1 MTEQNN
7 NFTFWDT
14 TEKNTPH
21 NPAVPLDYWF
31 QHSHEGFLLFVV
43 FYTQKCR
50 WSQCFGCS
58 LHLSGSES
66 HIDSQ
71 LIMQQV
77 DHVFESILD
86 SEQKLKLKKII
97 VSNNGSVLDEATFP
111 KQALLY
117 FISKMKYHCPNVS
130 LLTLETRA
138 EYAQVSEFESIE
150 RALKAGEQT
159 IALELAV
166 GVEVFNNKIRNRI
179 YKKGL
184 SNKTFEHFAAKVAR
198 FDYQL
203 KTYFMLK
210 PIPDMSDEEAVA
222 DIVNAVVYLDS
233 ISERYNLKIN
243 LHLNMTYVSTG
254 TELME
259 AFENNQY
266 SLASLS
272 LVPKAILAAENT
284 RLTVYVG
291 LYDEGLAIKGGHF
304 EKVGNLQLIKMLQ
317 QFNQTQDY
325 GLLKKGLEKH
335 EREPQW
341 LLN

>member
-7 NFTFWDT
+7 DITLLDAT
-14 TEKNTPH
+14 KKNTSH
-21 NPAVPLDYWF
+21 NPAMPLDYWF

-50 WSQCFGCS
+50 WSKCFGCS
-58 LHLSGSES
+58 LHLSGSET

-77 DHVFESILD
+77 DHLFESALD
-86 SEQKLKLKKII
+86 SKQKLKLKKII

-111 KQALLY
+111 KTALLH

-130 LLTLETRA
+130 LLTVETRA
-138 EYAQVSEFESIE
+138 EYALESEFESIKK
-150 RALKAGEQT
+150 ALQKGEQA
-159 IALELAV
+159 ISLELAL
-166 GVEVFNNKIRNRI
+166 GVEVFNNKIRNKI

-184 SNKTFEHFAAKVAR
+184 SNKTFEHFAAKVAS
-198 FDYQL
+198 FGYQL

-210 PIPDMSDEEAVA
+210 PVADMSDEEAVT
-222 DIVNAVVYLDS
+222 DIVNAVMYLDS
-233 ISERYNLKIN
+233 IAEKHNLKIN
-243 LHLNMTYVSTG
+243 LHLNITYVSSG

-272 LVPKAILAAENT
+272 LIPKAILAAENT
-284 RLTVYVG
+284 RLTIYVG
-291 LYDEGLAIKGGHF
+291 LYDEGLAIEGGHF
-304 EKVGNLQLIKMLQ
+304 EEIDNVQLVRILQ

-325 GLLKKGLEKH
+325 RLLKKWLEKK
-335 EREPQW
+335 E
-341 LLN
+341 